1 LSATAGVPTVLT
13 DGAQDGRALYARAEV
28 RRKFAPGDAVA
39 GISVAMV
46 LIPQS
51 LAYAQLAGMPAYR
64 GLYAAAIPLLVQAFF
79 VSSPYLQTGPVA
91 ITSLLTFGALSSL
104 ATPGSNHYVQLGL
117 LLAVVVGVVRI
128 VLGVLGAGVLAYLM
142 SQPMLMGFIPAA
154 AVLIAATQLPNVL
167 GVHLPHKWGVIHA
180 ALWSLSN
187 PTHWKL
193 AAIILAAA
201 TLGIVL
207 AGRRLNALFPGVLIA
222 VAAGIAYV
230 KLSGYHGGTVGH
242 IPAHEPPISLKLP
255 WNDLGKVLLPG
266 AVIALV
272 GFAEPS
278 SIART
283 FAAIDRTR
291 WSANREFVS
300 QGISNVASGFTGG
313 FPIGGS
319 FSRSSLN
326 RLAGARSR
334 WSGGIT
340 GLCVLAF
347 LPIATVLEPL
357 PTAVLGAVV
366 ISAVLQL
373 IARAKHPVAL
383 WKVSRPQA
391 LVAAGTFVL
400 ALWLQ
405 PHLERAVIIAV
416 AASVGTHLWRE
427 LRTVVDKRED
437 DDGRTLVLAPRGVL
451 WFGDAQD
458 LEDSFLDLLSE
469 RPAARALRIDLDG
482 LGRIDVTG
490 AMALRNVVQSAR
502 QAGLEVEVRGGPP
515 QNRHFVEDVIE
526 RPRLPFGD

>member
-1 LSATAGVPTVLT
+1 VT
-13 DGAQDGRALYARAEV
+13 RNEV
-28 RRKFAPGDAVA
+28 RRAFAPGDAIA
-39 GISVAMV
+39 GISVALV

-117 LLAVVVGVVRI
+117 LLAVVVGVVR
-128 VLGVLGAGVLAYLM
+128 VLLGVLGVGVLAYLM

-154 AVLIAATQLPNVL
+154 ALLIAATQLPAVL
-167 GVHLPHKWGVIHA
+167 GTHLPHKWGVIHA
-180 ALWSLSN
+180 ALWAVSH
-187 PTHWKL
+187 PGHWQL
-193 AAIILAAA
+193 AAMILAAA
-201 TLGIVL
+201 TLAIVL
-207 AGRRLNALFPGVLIA
+207 AGRRINVLFPGVLIA

-230 KLSGYHGGTVGH
+230 KLAGYHGGTVGH
-242 IPAHEPPISLKLP
+242 IPAREPPISFNLAWK
-255 WNDLGKVLLPG
+255 DLGKVLLPG

-283 FAAIDRTR
+283 FAAMDRHR

-300 QGISNVASGFTGG
+300 QGISNIASGFTGG

-326 RLAGARSR
+326 RFAGARSR

-347 LPIATVLEPL
+347 LPIASVLQPL

-373 IARAKHPVAL
+373 IARAKRPL
-383 WKVSRPQA
+383 YLFKVSRPQA

-405 PHLERAVIIAV
+405 PHLERAVLIAV
-416 AASVGTHLWRE
+416 GASVATHLWRE
-427 LRTVVDKRED
+427 LRTVVDTSEEG
-437 DDGRTLVLAPRGVL
+437 DGQTLVLAPRGVL
-451 WFGDAQD
+451 WFGCAQN
-458 LEDSFLDLLSE
+458 LEDSFLDLLSQH
-469 RPAARALRIDLDG
+469 PSARALRIDLDG

-502 QAGLEVEVRGGPP
+502 DAGLDVQVKGGPP
-515 QNRHFVEDVIE
+515 QNRHFVDEVIE